1 MPGRYAEL
9 VMYVAPQPVKV
20 ASEQWLTRI
29 VELLDVPRRDGRGLE
44 LLELFRSPDL
54 LLTQTCGYP
63 LMTLLRGQVQL
74 VGRPR
79 YELNDSSAGNHCS
92 LIVSRATDPRTD
104 LADFKGSRGVI
115 NDLHSNSG
123 MNLFRHRLAPLQQGG
138 RFFASVAIS
147 GAHQQSLRHVRE
159 GWADLACIDSVT
171 FDCLARYAPAEVAG
185 LRTVARTENSP
196 TLHHRARHRARWCRA
211 DSPGNESGFAAIAA
225 GQGCIGCAGGI
236 AGQRSGLSTCT
247 RSSASRHRMWIC
259 STGLDVFLVK

>member
-9 VMYVAPQPVKV
+9 AMYVAPQPVQV

-29 VELLDVPRRDGRGLE
+29 VALLDAPRRDGRGLE

-92 LIVSRATDPRTD
+92 LIVSRATDPRID
-104 LADFKGSRGVI
+104 LAEFKGSRGVI
-115 NDLHSNSG
+115 NDRHSNSG

-138 RFFASVAIS
+138 RFFASVAVS
-147 GAHQQSLRHVRE
+147 GTHQQSLRYVRE

-185 LRTVARTENSP
+185 LRLVARTATSP
-196 TLHHRARHRARWCRA
+196 TLPYITALDTGGVGAEQIRRAMNQALQQLPQVSAVLGVQEVLPVSEA
-211 DSPGNESGFAAIAA
+211 DYQPVLDL
-225 GQGCIGCAGGI
+225 
-236 AGQRSGLSTCT
+236 QRVATDCGYEVL
-247 RSSASRHRMWIC
+247 A
-259 STGLDVFLVK
+259 

>member
-9 VMYVAPQPVKV
+9 AMYVAPQPVQV

-29 VELLDVPRRDGRGLE
+29 VALLDAPRRDGRGLE

-92 LIVSRATDPRTD
+92 LIVSRATDPRID

-115 NDLHSNSG
+115 NDRHSNSG

-147 GAHQQSLRHVRE
+147 GAHQQSLRYVRE

-185 LRTVARTENSP
+185 LRLVARTATSP
-196 TLHHRARHRARWCRA
+196 TLPYITALDTGGVGAEQIRRAMNQALQQLPQVSAVLGVQEVLPVSEA
-211 DSPGNESGFAAIAA
+211 DYQPVLDL
-225 GQGCIGCAGGI
+225 
-236 AGQRSGLSTCT
+236 QRVATDCGYEVL
-247 RSSASRHRMWIC
+247 A
-259 STGLDVFLVK
+259 

>member
-9 VMYVAPQPVKV
+9 AMYVAPQPVQV

-29 VELLDVPRRDGRGLE
+29 VALLDAPRRDGRGLE

-92 LIVSRATDPRTD
+92 LIVSRATDPRID
-104 LADFKGSRGVI
+104 LAEFKGSRGVI
-115 NDLHSNSG
+115 NDRHSNSG

-147 GAHQQSLRHVRE
+147 GAHQQSLRYVRE

-185 LRTVARTENSP
+185 LRLVACTATSP
-196 TLHHRARHRARWCRA
+196 TLPYITALDTGGVGAEQIRRAMNQALQQLPQVSAVLGVQEVLPVSEA
-211 DSPGNESGFAAIAA
+211 DYQPVLDL
-225 GQGCIGCAGGI
+225 
-236 AGQRSGLSTCT
+236 QRVATDCGYEVL
-247 RSSASRHRMWIC
+247 A
-259 STGLDVFLVK
+259 

>member
-9 VMYVAPQPVKV
+9 AMYVAPQPVQV

-29 VELLDVPRRDGRGLE
+29 VALLDAPRRDGRGLE

-92 LIVSRATDPRTD
+92 LIVSRATDPRID

-115 NDLHSNSG
+115 NDRHSNSG

-138 RFFASVAIS
+138 RFFASVAVS

-185 LRTVARTENSP
+185 LRLVARTATSP
-196 TLHHRARHRARWCRA
+196 TLPYITALDTGGVGAEQIRRAMNQALQQLPQVRAVLGVQEVLPVSEA
-211 DSPGNESGFAAIAA
+211 DYHPVLDL
-225 GQGCIGCAGGI
+225 
-236 AGQRSGLSTCT
+236 QRVATDCGYEVL
-247 RSSASRHRMWIC
+247 A
-259 STGLDVFLVK
+259 

>member
-185 LRTVARTENSP
+185 LRLVARTATSP
-196 TLHHRARHRARWCRA
+196 TLPYITALDTGGVGAEQIRRAMNQALQQLPQVSAVLGVQEVLPVSEA
-211 DSPGNESGFAAIAA
+211 DYQPVLDL
-225 GQGCIGCAGGI
+225 
-236 AGQRSGLSTCT
+236 QRVATDCGYEVL
-247 RSSASRHRMWIC
+247 A
-259 STGLDVFLVK
+259 

>member
-9 VMYVAPQPVKV
+9 AMYVAPQPVQV

-29 VELLDVPRRDGRGLE
+29 VALLDAPRRDGRGLE

-92 LIVSRATDPRTD
+92 LIVSRATDPRID

-115 NDLHSNSG
+115 NDRHSNSG

-138 RFFASVAIS
+138 RFFASVAVS
-147 GAHQQSLRHVRE
+147 GAHQQSLRYVRE

-185 LRTVARTENSP
+185 LRLVARTATSP
-196 TLHHRARHRARWCRA
+196 TLPYITALDTGGVGAEQIRRAMNQALQQLPQVSAVLGVQEVLPVSEA
-211 DSPGNESGFAAIAA
+211 DYQPVLDL
-225 GQGCIGCAGGI
+225 
-236 AGQRSGLSTCT
+236 QRVATDCGYEVL
-247 RSSASRHRMWIC
+247 A
-259 STGLDVFLVK
+259 

>member
-9 VMYVAPQPVKV
+9 AMYVAPQPVQV

-29 VELLDVPRRDGRGLE
+29 VALLDAPRRDGRGLE

-92 LIVSRATDPRTD
+92 LIVSRATDPRID

-115 NDLHSNSG
+115 NDRHSNSG

-138 RFFASVAIS
+138 RFFASVAVS
-147 GAHQQSLRHVRE
+147 GTHQQSLRYVRE

-185 LRTVARTENSP
+185 LRLVARTATSP
-196 TLHHRARHRARWCRA
+196 TLPYITALDTGGVGAEQIRRAMNQALQQLPQVSAVLGVQEVLPVSEA
-211 DSPGNESGFAAIAA
+211 DYQPVLDL
-225 GQGCIGCAGGI
+225 
-236 AGQRSGLSTCT
+236 QRVATDCGYEVL
-247 RSSASRHRMWIC
+247 A
-259 STGLDVFLVK
+259 

>member
-9 VMYVAPQPVKV
+9 AMYVAPQPVQV

-29 VELLDVPRRDGRGLE
+29 VALLDAPRRDGRGLE

-79 YELNDSSAGNHCS
+79 YELNHSSAGNHCS
-92 LIVSRATDPRTD
+92 LIVSRATDPRID
-104 LADFKGSRGVI
+104 LAEFKGSRGVI
-115 NDLHSNSG
+115 NDRHSNSG

-185 LRTVARTENSP
+185 LRLVARTATSP
-196 TLHHRARHRARWCRA
+196 TLPYITALDTGGVGAEQIRRAMNQALQQLPQVSAVLGVQEVLPVSEA
-211 DSPGNESGFAAIAA
+211 DYQPVLDL
-225 GQGCIGCAGGI
+225 
-236 AGQRSGLSTCT
+236 QRVATDCGYEVL
-247 RSSASRHRMWIC
+247 A
-259 STGLDVFLVK
+259 

>member
-9 VMYVAPQPVKV
+9 AMYVAPQPVQV

-29 VELLDVPRRDGRGLE
+29 VALLDAPRRDGRGLE

-92 LIVSRATDPRTD
+92 LILSRATDPRTD

-123 MNLFRHRLAPLQQGG
+123 MNLFRHSLAPLQQGG

-185 LRTVARTENSP
+185 IRLVARTATSP
-196 TLHHRARHRARWCRA
+196 TLPYITALDTGGVGAEQIRRAMNQALQQLPQVSAVLGVQEVLPVSEA
-211 DSPGNESGFAAIAA
+211 DYQPVLDL
-225 GQGCIGCAGGI
+225 
-236 AGQRSGLSTCT
+236 QRVATDCGYEVL
-247 RSSASRHRMWIC
+247 A
-259 STGLDVFLVK
+259 

>member
-9 VMYVAPQPVKV
+9 AMYVAPQPVQV

-29 VELLDVPRRDGRGLE
+29 VALLDAPRRDGRGLE

-92 LIVSRATDPRTD
+92 LIVSRATDPRID
-104 LADFKGSRGVI
+104 LAEFKGSRGVI
-115 NDLHSNSG
+115 NDRHSNSG

-147 GAHQQSLRHVRE
+147 GAHQQSLRYVRE

-185 LRTVARTENSP
+185 LRLVARTATSP
-196 TLHHRARHRARWCRA
+196 TLPYITALSSGRDGAERIREAMNTALQQLPQVAAALGLKEVLPAREA
-211 DSPGNESGFAAIAA
+211 DYQKVLGYQQEAAEYGFEVLA
-225 GQGCIGCAGGI
+225 
-236 AGQRSGLSTCT
+236 
-247 RSSASRHRMWIC
+247 
-259 STGLDVFLVK
+259 

>member
-185 LRTVARTENSP
+185 LRTVARTANSP
-196 TLHHRARHRARWCRA
+196 TLPYITALGTGRGGAEQIRRAMNQALQQLPQVRAVLGVQEVLPVSEV
-211 DSPGNESGFAAIAA
+211 DYQPVLDL
-225 GQGCIGCAGGI
+225 
-236 AGQRSGLSTCT
+236 QRVATECGYAVL
-247 RSSASRHRMWIC
+247 A
-259 STGLDVFLVK
+259 